1 MKKKFNSVSL
11 LAYVVVMAF
20 MPNVVLAAGGGLAKV
35 DTLFQS
41 VQTALYAVGV
51 VVLTIAIMWAAFKVM
66 FQGQTLREV
75 APTLLGGIIFGAAS
89 GIAGLL
95 IN

>member
-1 MKKKFNSVSL
+1 MIQSYKSV
-11 LAYVVVMAF
+11 F
-20 MPNVVLAAGGGLAKV
+20 VVLLSAFLSPNIAFAAGGLSKV
-35 DTLFQS
+35 DSLMS
-41 VQTALYAVGV
+41 SISSALYAVGV
-51 VVLTIAIMWAAFKVM
+51 VVLTIAIMWAGFKIM

-75 APTLLGGIIFGAAS
+75 APPLLGGILIGAAS